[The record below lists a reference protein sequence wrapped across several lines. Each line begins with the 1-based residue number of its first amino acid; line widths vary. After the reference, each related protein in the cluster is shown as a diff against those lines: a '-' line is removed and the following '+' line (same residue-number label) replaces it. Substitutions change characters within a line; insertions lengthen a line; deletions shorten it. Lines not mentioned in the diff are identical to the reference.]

1 MSDGD
6 RPSRGALVPTLESTR
21 VRLLAVC
28 LAVGLGV
35 ALTLPWLFR
44 QVLHLTPDEAAYT
57 RTAFSIGVPLML
69 GAVLVTIWVGLRG
82 VEQAARG
89 DARARRRVLA
99 LPFRLAVVTVVGGEL
114 TAIVAM
120 LYDQWRGQTP
130 LPVAVGLTL
139 CSGALV
145 ALVAVPLF
153 ALVRAALV
161 PLAQKLA
168 TEDPPAGRPLSL
180 RVQLGYTVFA
190 VATAALVPAT
200 VFGMAQLEAS
210 AAGDAHARAEMTAE
224 RLAATAAELDVAAA
238 TRLVTRTPLAGRER
252 VILRAPSG
260 SLIPE
265 DAADEVSWMPFVER
279 PLTGALAGG
288 ALRIY
293 YAPRTVSPLRLMVV
307 TVGVFALA
315 LLVSSIL
322 GAAVAKD
329 ARGVAEQIARVAA
342 GEEPLPLGAVATTE
356 VRRVTMAVNRLLERI
371 PRLTVESFLAVERA
385 EEARRL
391 KSQFLA
397 NMSHDL
403 RSPLNSILGFS
414 ELLLRGLEGEIS
426 AGQRVVLA
434 SVHATGLNLLR
445 LLTEILDTAKVES
458 GKMELHRQSTPP
470 AEILTQATQE
480 ARRGRPMSVTDQLS
494 VELQPGMGPIYVDP
508 LRMTQAITHL
518 LNYALDAANG
528 GRASLQASE
537 GELAESRV
545 LILDLEHDGTL
556 DAGERERA
564 FDGFRRLPG
573 KLGGLNLAL
582 PLARRILEL
591 HGGTLELGESN
602 ASGCPRFRAVVP
614 VGIRRDKATPTRG
627 VPRIP

>member
-1 MSDGD
+1 MKSM
-6 RPSRGALVPTLESTR
+6 LESTR

-28 LAVGLGV
+28 IGVGLAT

-44 QVLHLTPDEAAYT
+44 LVLHLSPDEAAYT
-57 RTAFSIGVPLML
+57 RQAFFLGVPL
-69 GAVLVTIWVGLRG
+69 VLVAIVVTVAIGLRG
-82 VEQAARG
+82 VEHAQAG
-89 DARARRRVLA
+89 DADARRRVLA
-99 LPFRLAVVTVVGGEL
+99 LPFRLALVTVVGGEL
-114 TAIVAM
+114 IALVAM
-120 LYDQWRGQTP
+120 IYDQWRGQTP

-145 ALVAVPLF
+145 ALVAVPLY
-153 ALVRAALV
+153 ALARAALV

-168 TEDPPAGRPLSL
+168 TEDPPQGRPLSL

-190 VATAALVPAT
+190 VATAALVPAA
-200 VFGMAQLEAS
+200 VFGMAQLDAS
-210 AAGDAHARAEMTAE
+210 ASADAHMRAEKTAE
-224 RLAATAAELDVAAA
+224 RLALTAAELDVAAA

-252 VILRAPSG
+252 VILRAASG

-279 PLTGALAGG
+279 PLTGSLAGG
-288 ALRIY
+288 ALRVY
-293 YAPRTVSPLRLMVV
+293 YAPRPISPVRLMVV
-307 TVGVFALA
+307 TMGVFLLA

-322 GAAVAKD
+322 GAAVARD
-329 ARGVAEQIARVAA
+329 ARAVAEQIARVAA

-391 KSQFLA
+391 QSQFLA

-480 ARRGRPMSVTDQLS
+480 ARRGRPMSVTDKLAVQ
-494 VELQPGMGPIYVDP
+494 LQPGMGPIYVDP
-508 LRMTQAITHL
+508 LRTTQAITHL
-518 LNYALDAANG
+518 LNYALDAADG
-528 GRASLQASE
+528 GHVTLQASE
-537 GELAESRV
+537 GELEESRV
-545 LILDLEHDGTL
+545 LLLDLEHDGML
-556 DAGERERA
+556 DAQDRERV
-564 FDGFRRLPG
+564 FDGFRRLAG
-573 KLGGLNLAL
+573 KQGGLNLAL
-582 PLARRILEL
+582 PLARRIIEL
-591 HGGTLELGESN
+591 HGGTLELAAAG
-602 ASGCPRFRAVVP
+602 AGGQPRFRAVVP